1 MVEWLTWVQVA
12 VAVAGGLLAVV
23 LGLFGRKPEDLT
35 MGTTALVGVL
45 LIVQLIVAIVSPLF
59 GNDASGSVLEFYT
72 YLVSAILL
80 PPFAILWG
88 LLERTR
94 WSTVVLGVGQ
104 LAVAVMVYRMHQI
117 WFVQVA

>member
-1 MVEWLTWVQVA
+1 
-12 VAVAGGLLAVV
+12 
-23 LGLFGRKPEDLT
+23 

-45 LIVQLIVAIVSPLF
+45 LVIQLIVAIVSPLF